1 MNASDLTETIV
12 WNKRAIRTKWTRGTE
27 VPNGL
32 EVRQVS
38 GVCFIP
44 VGEIVLVS
52 ETGNEWNL
60 PGGHPEAGET
70 PPETLTREVTEEA
83 CAEVLAC
90 RLIGW
95 QRVDDPR
102 EPAYLQ
108 LRYVVQV
115 RLREFRPAHEVRHRR
130 LVSPHDFL
138 STLSWGHSP
147 IAAELLRVTL
157 EANLPQ
163 NMAQGE

>member
-1 MNASDLTETIV
+1 MTITHNTVWQGVKLLHTWQPSTELSTSF
-12 WNKRAIRTKWTRGTE
+12 
-27 VPNGL
+27 P
-32 EVRQVS
+32 VRQIS
-38 GVCFIP
+38 SVCFSGP
-44 VGEIVLVS
+44 GEIVLVS

-70 PPETLTREVTEEA
+70 PTETLTREVAEEA

-115 RLREFRPAHEVRHRR
+115 HLHDFQPVHEIRHRR
-130 LVSPHDFL
+130 LVSPQDFL
-138 STLSWGHSP
+138 STLSWGRSP
-147 IAAELLRVTL
+147 IAAELLRVAL
-157 EANLPQ
+157 EANLP
-163 NMAQGE
+163 

>member
-38 GVCFIP
+38 GVCFSGP
-44 VGEIVLVS
+44 GEIVLVS

-70 PPETLTREVTEEA
+70 PPETLTREVAEEA

-102 EPAYLQ
+102 ELSYLQ
-108 LRYVVQV
+108 LRYVAQVQ
-115 RLREFRPAHEVRHRR
+115 LHKFQPTHEIGHRR
-130 LVSPHDFL
+130 LVSPQDFL
-138 STLSWGHSP
+138 SALSWGRSP
-147 IAAELLRVTL
+147 IAAELLRVAL
-157 EANLPQ
+157 ETKLP
-163 NMAQGE
+163 